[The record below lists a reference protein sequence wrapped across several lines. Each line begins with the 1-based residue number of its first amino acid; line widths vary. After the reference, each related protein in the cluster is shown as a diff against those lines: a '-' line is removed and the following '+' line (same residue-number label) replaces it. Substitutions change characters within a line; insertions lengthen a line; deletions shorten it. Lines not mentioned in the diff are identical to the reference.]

1 VLLQMNQKEKKPLT
15 AGWRDWWRARLVR
28 RRQLRLTETLGLGE
42 HRFVA
47 VIEFERRR
55 FLLGGTARSLT
66 LLTELAAAVPDQTTV
81 NLEVEAQAQAQAQA
95 EGKAVARV
103 KTDGAANSSPVR
115 EALP

>member
-1 VLLQMNQKEKKPLT
+1 VLLSMNHKKKKTLT
-15 AGWRDWWRARLVR
+15 ASWRDWWRARLTH

-66 LLTELAAAVPDQTTV
+66 LLTELAAAVTV
-81 NLEVEAQAQAQAQA
+81 RADVPA
-95 EGKAVARV
+95 
-103 KTDGAANSSPVR
+103 DGETNATHSSLR